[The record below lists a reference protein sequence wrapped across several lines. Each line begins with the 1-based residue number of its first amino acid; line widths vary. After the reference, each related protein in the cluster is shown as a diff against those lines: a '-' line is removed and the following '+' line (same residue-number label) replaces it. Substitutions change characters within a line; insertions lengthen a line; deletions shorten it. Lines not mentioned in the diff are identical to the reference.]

1 MSYGYLGDSST
12 KIKQVK
18 KNDGIITASEAFD
31 LESKGHLGGSWE
43 LIQTQSHSGNV
54 SAVDFTSIKE
64 GKYDVHCL
72 LIANVVFNSGS
83 TQDVPAIR
91 LREAGTWEE
100 STGYQTGEFWM
111 ASSNTFA
118 EVRETDHDFIFIGN
132 DCAGPWNATVHIYG
146 AGDSAKYTLTN
157 HYSTDQDADNGR
169 FVQTFGGAQLKQTS
183 VVDGIRVLGGDS
195 ATAMS
200 SFKISLYGL
209 KQI

>member
-1 MSYGYLGDSST
+1 MSYIGT
-12 KIKQVK
+12 QPNNVK
-18 KNDGIITASEAFD
+18 ENIGLYTPNEILQLEKDGNW
-31 LESKGHLGGSWE
+31 GGSWE

-64 GKYDVHCL
+64 SVYDVHCL

-100 STGYQTGEFWM
+100 STGYQTGEYWM
-111 ASSNTFA
+111 SSSNSFS

-132 DCAGPWNATVHIYG
+132 DCAGPWNATVHIYS

-200 SFKISLYGL
+200 SYKMSLYGM

>member
-1 MSYGYLGDSST
+1 MSYIGT
-12 KIKQVK
+12 QPNNVK
-18 KNDGIITASEAFD
+18 KNIGIYNPNEILQLEKDGNW
-31 LESKGHLGGSWE
+31 GGSWE

-64 GKYDVHCL
+64 SVYDVHCL
-72 LIANVVFNSGS
+72 QIAKVVFDSGS

-100 STGYQTGEFWM
+100 STGYQTGENWM
-111 ASSNTFA
+111 ASSGSFA

-132 DCAGPWNATVHIYG
+132 DCAGPWNAVVYIYG

-169 FVQTFGGAQLKQTS
+169 FVQTFGGAQLKQAS

>member
-1 MSYGYLGDSST
+1 M
-12 KIKQVK
+12 
-18 KNDGIITASEAFD
+18 
-31 LESKGHLGGSWE
+31 
-43 LIQTQSHSGNV
+43 
-54 SAVDFTSIKE
+54 
-64 GKYDVHCL
+64 
-72 LIANVVFNSGS
+72 LIANVVFTS
-83 TQDVPAIR
+83 QDVPAIR

-200 SFKISLYGL
+200 SYKMSLYGM

>member
-72 LIANVVFNSGS
+72 LIANVVFDSGS

-100 STGYQTGEFWM
+100 STGYQTGENWM
-111 ASSNTFA
+111 ASSGSFA

-132 DCAGPWNATVHIYG
+132 DCAGPWNAVVYIYG
-146 AGDSAKYTLTN
+146 AGDSARYTNTT
-157 HYSTDQDADNGR
+157 HISTDQDADNGR
-169 FVQTFGGAQLKQTS
+169 FVQTFGGAQLKQAS

-200 SFKISLYGL
+200 SYKMSLYGM